1 MRALLQTIR
10 RRSPGRSILAIGFY
24 EACWLIARTAY
35 ALAFRCRVSGQHLVP
50 DDGPLLVVANHQSNL
65 DPPAVSFALRRRHLV
80 FLAKA
85 SLFANPIFGR
95 LIRGLNSV
103 PIQAGSELGPIR
115 TALDELAKGGA
126 VLIFPEGSRT
136 LDGAMHPFKRGAW
149 LVLSKA
155 KCRVL
160 PVAIEGA
167 YDAFRRGVSLPT
179 IGRPVRVRVG
189 EPIDAADLLAMG
201 ADAGLEHLR
210 QRIEALRM
218 QMHADLTSRGC
229 ILTSK
234 PMTSEE
240 QFEPDEP
247 ARPDRSAKAARTART
262 TAMSPTGAQAID
274 TKEGPSS

>member
-1 MRALLQTIR
+1 MPALLQSIR
-10 RRSPGRSILAIGFY
+10 RRSPGRSLLAIGFY

-35 ALAFRCRVSGQHLVP
+35 ALAFRCRVAGQHLVP

-85 SLFANPIFGR
+85 SLFTNPIFGR

-155 KCRVL
+155 RCRVL

-167 YDAFRRGVSLPT
+167 YDAYRRGAALPT
-179 IGRPVRVRVG
+179 LGRPVRVRVG
-189 EPIDAADLLAMG
+189 EPIDGAELLAMG

-210 QRIEALRM
+210 QRIEDLRM
-218 QMHADLTSRGC
+218 ALHADLTARGYT
-229 ILTSK
+229 LSSS
-234 PMTSEE
+234 PMTSDE

-247 ARPDRSAKAARTART
+247 ARPSRAAHRQDASGQTARQ
-262 TAMSPTGAQAID
+262 TAHPSAP
-274 TKEGPSS
+274 KEGPSS